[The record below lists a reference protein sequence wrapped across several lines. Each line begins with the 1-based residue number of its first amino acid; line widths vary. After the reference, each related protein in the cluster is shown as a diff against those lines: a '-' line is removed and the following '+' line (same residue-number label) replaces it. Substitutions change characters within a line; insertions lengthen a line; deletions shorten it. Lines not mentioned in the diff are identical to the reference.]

1 MKIKKNSIFFCFYFS
16 GAGLQMRKLE
26 LKGKI
31 LAYFPMP
38 NLEAK
43 AALEAKWLKTCKLR
57 TLDRD
62 SRIILVFS
70 LNALKF
76 SRDIHVS
83 LIFM

>member
-1 MKIKKNSIFFCFYFS
+1 MKIKKISIFFCFYFL

-57 TLDRD
+57 TLDLD
-62 SRIILVFS
+62 SRIILVS
-70 LNALKF
+70 LNALYI
-76 SRDIHVS
+76 SRHILYMFH
-83 LIFM
+83 